1 MGQDHGRYV
10 KRSVMYGPWL
20 YLISCYLP
28 LLFLMLFKIVSS
40 FPNTVFLSY
49 KMLLLLSV
57 LNMLVINSLR
67 SVCMQTWLYLPRD
80 FDLV

>member
-10 KRSVMYGPWL
+10 KRSVKYGPWL
-20 YLISCYLP
+20 YLISCYLSF
-28 LLFLMLFKIVSS
+28 LFLMLFKIVSS
-40 FPNTVFLSY
+40 FPNTLFLSY

-57 LNMLVINSLR
+57 LNMLVINNLR

-80 FDLV
+80 SDLV

>member
-10 KRSVMYGPWL
+10 KRSVMYGSWL
-20 YLISCYLP
+20 YLISCYLS

-40 FPNTVFLSY
+40 FPNTIFLSF

-57 LNMLVINSLR
+57 LNMLVINNLR
-67 SVCMQTWLYLPRD
+67 SACMQTWFYLPRD
-80 FDLV
+80 SDLV